1 MALRPSSVPLHV
13 VLPEPLASSFPHVP
27 DLESDLACAANP
39 TVIRLLATFVT
50 NPHIESTAVFS
61 LVTEQVDFAA
71 RSRLDYVA
79 SLATESESL
88 CPPSVEG
95 EPALSMKRPP
105 GSPPAFKACCVAR
118 GFSQRQGVDFF
129 QNFSPTVKMTT
140 LRVLLHIA
148 AECDYELHSLDFSKA
163 FLQSSLHEEIWLGS
177 PPGFTGSFPEGTKWS
192 LRRPVYG
199 LRQAPHEW
207 HDTLR
212 TILAALGVAPSSA
225 DPSLFLRTDTT
236 MPPFD
241 VLVYVDDLVF
251 ATAETEAL
259 AIVKAE
265 LQERHTCTDL
275 APPSDE
281 SVEPSGPYPELV
293 GCLICEDEIYAR
305 AMAAQELRWLTY
317 LLTDLG
323 ERPHSPPV
331 LYVDNKAVLALCREQ
346 RLEHRT
352 KHIALHYFV
361 ARELQQRRQLRL
373 SYVASRAN
381 TVDVFTKALGF
392 GDHQR
397 FCTALGLVPTL
408 PHLVFALLG
417 RSVRRARA
425 ALSPPDSLHSDLKGD
440 SRGVAMAAIA
450 SNAAVAA
457 TSACTTTARADTRQ
471 AASTPAAVAAFRHTS
486 TWKQGGA
493 MQQLRSKCHVA
504 PATRRATFRV
514 FAAEGNPAVSEDV
527 SFSWSGPGAEVLL
540 TGDFLNWEVKIPLVK
555 LPNGTFSARQKLP
568 PGRYAYKFIVDGV
581 WQHSPDDATISD
593 GAGGFN
599 NTLVIED
606 PNKNKAEAAPEAA
619 PAAPAAA
626 PAAAAPAPKA
636 AGAPAGKKV
645 VGKAVGKAVGKKVV
659 AKAIG
664 LAMSEDVIP
673 ALLGG
678 LGKEEGVRNVEIN
691 FTDNVLCGSFIKNDI
706 PINFWAY
713 FPDGALD

>member
-1 MALRPSSVPLHV
+1 MWIFIV
-13 VLPEPLASSFPHVP
+13 
-27 DLESDLACAANP
+27 
-39 TVIRLLATFVT
+39 
-50 NPHIESTAVFS
+50 
-61 LVTEQVDFAA
+61 
-71 RSRLDYVA
+71 
-79 SLATESESL
+79 
-88 CPPSVEG
+88 
-95 EPALSMKRPP
+95 KRPP

-163 FLQSSLHEEIWLGS
+163 FLQSNLHEEIWLGS

-275 APPSDE
+275 
-281 SVEPSGPYPELV
+281 EPSGPYPELV

-392 GDHQR
+392 GDHQQIK
-397 FCTALGLVPTL
+397 
-408 PHLVFALLG
+408 G

-514 FAAEGNPAVSEDV
+514 FAAEGNPA
-527 SFSWSGPGAEVLL
+527 GAEVLL

-606 PNKNKAEAAPEAA
+606 PNKNKAEAAPEAAPAAPAAAPAAAAPALKAEGAPAGKKAEAAPEAA

-713 FPDGALD
+713 FPDGALDGSRGFSLTSYGNPPSTVEPFIIDERKVTPELLVFWITKRLFAQKLLALN